1 MKSKQLIDLLMQ
13 ELKGMNKFDIYCL
26 KELIKQLETE
36 IAYREIEI
44 QQDYE
49 QPQL

>member
-1 MKSKQLIDLLMQ
+1 MKSKQLIDLLIQ
-13 ELKGMNKFDIYCL
+13 EIKGMNKFDICCL

-49 QPQL
+49 HPQL

>member
-1 MKSKQLIDLLMQ
+1 MKSKQLIDLLIQ

-36 IAYREIEI
+36 ITYREIEL

>member
-1 MKSKQLIDLLMQ
+1 MKSKQLIDLLIQ
-13 ELKGMNKFDIYCL
+13 EIKGMNKFDIRCL

-36 IAYREIEI
+36 IAYREIEL

>member
-1 MKSKQLIDLLMQ
+1 MKSKQLIDLLIQ
-13 ELKGMNKFDIYCL
+13 EIKEMNKFDIRCL

-44 QQDYE
+44 QQEYE